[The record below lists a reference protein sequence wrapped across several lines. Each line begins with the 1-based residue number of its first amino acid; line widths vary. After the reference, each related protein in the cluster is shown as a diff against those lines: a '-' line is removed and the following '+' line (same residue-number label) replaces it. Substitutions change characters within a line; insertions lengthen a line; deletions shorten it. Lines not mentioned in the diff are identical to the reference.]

1 MDRFNC
7 DHYFVFSIFLILFSS
22 KMLFCQVF
30 IIQQELIS
38 EALYKY
44 TVSHYPQNPDKFGEM
59 LLRLPEIT
67 RVSSIGKELL
77 NTLMPP
83 GFQSCGLLFELLKGD
98 CAAKEES

>member
-1 MDRFNC
+1 MKESERARE
-7 DHYFVFSIFLILFSS
+7 
-22 KMLFCQVF
+22 
-30 IIQQELIS
+30 QQEILS
-38 EALYKY
+38 EALHKY
-44 TVSHYPQNPDKFGEM
+44 TTSHYPQSPDKYGEM

-98 CAAKEES
+98 GAAKDDS

>member
-1 MDRFNC
+1 M
-7 DHYFVFSIFLILFSS
+7 VSFLDV
-22 KMLFCQVF
+22 KGMKENYKARE
-30 IIQQELIS
+30 QQELIS
-38 EALYKY
+38 DALYKY
-44 TVSHYPQNPDKFGEM
+44 TISHYPQNPDKFGEM

-98 CAAKEES
+98 GAAKEES